1 MEKPQMKEPVLL
13 TPGPLTTSS
22 ATKRAM
28 VRDWGSRDSDFIE
41 INRRVRDML
50 LEVAH
55 LKETHVCVPLQG
67 SGTFAVEAML
77 GTLVPRDGHVLV
89 PLNGAYCKRIA
100 RICGILGRRT
110 TTLDFEE
117 NEPVEPAAI
126 DAALSRDPSITHVAL
141 VHCETSTGMLNPLT
155 EIAAIASRRRKSLLV
170 DAMSSFAALPI
181 EGSFDALVA
190 ASGKCLEG
198 PPGMGFALVRRA
210 ALEKCAG
217 NSPSLV
223 LDLHDQWT
231 NMEKTAQWRFT
242 PPTVVVAALHAA
254 LEQFVA
260 EGGQPARG
268 ARYRRNCEV
277 LIEGMTR
284 LGFKLFLEPKNQ
296 APVIV
301 TFHAPADPNYRFQQ
315 FYDRVREKGFVL
327 YPGKLTQVDTLRVG
341 CIGAIDEQVMRAAI
355 NAIAGTL
362 KEQRIETL
370 APPFAT
376 PREARGARGGP
387 SPT

>member
-1 MEKPQMKEPVLL
+1 MKEPVLL

-22 ATKRAM
+22 ATKLAM
-28 VRDWGSRDSDFIE
+28 VRDWGSRDTGFIE
-41 INRRVRDML
+41 INRRVREL
-50 LEVAH
+50 L
-55 LKETHVCVPLQG
+55 LKIISAQETHVCVPLQG
-67 SGTFAVEAML
+67 SGTFSVEAML
-77 GTLVPRDGHVLV
+77 GTMVPKSGHVLV
-89 PLNGAYCKRIA
+89 PQNGAYCKRIA
-100 RICGILGRRT
+100 KICSILGRRVT
-110 TTLDFEE
+110 TIEYEE
-117 NEPVEPAAI
+117 RQPVKAADI
-126 DAALSRDPSITHVAL
+126 DAALARDASITHVAL
-141 VHCETSTGMLNPLT
+141 VHCETSTGVLNPVG
-155 EIAAIASRRRKSLLV
+155 EVAAVVAKHGKSLLV
-170 DAMSSFAALPI
+170 DAMSSFAAVEVKGP
-181 EGSFDALVA
+181 FDALVA

-198 PPGMGFALVRRA
+198 PPGMGFALIRKT

-223 LDLHDQWT
+223 LDLHDQWV

-277 LIEGMTR
+277 LIEGMTK
-284 LGFKLFLEPKNQ
+284 LGFKLFLDPRHQ

-301 TFHAPADPNYRFQQ
+301 TFHAPTDPNYDFQK

-341 CIGAIDEQVMRAAI
+341 CIGAIDEHVIRAAVH
-355 NAIAGTL
+355 AIADTVA
-362 KEQRIETL
+362 EQNIRLHES
-370 APPFAT
+370 
-376 PREARGARGGP
+376 GP
-387 SPT
+387 VRSRQHAS

>member
-1 MEKPQMKEPVLL
+1 VKEPILL

-22 ATKRAM
+22 ATKLAM
-28 VRDWGSRDSDFIE
+28 VRDWGSRDTDFIE

-50 LEVAH
+50 LEVVH
-55 LKETHVCVPLQG
+55 LNETHVCVPLQG

-89 PLNGAYCKRIA
+89 PLNGAYCKRIV
-100 RICGILGRRT
+100 RICSIIGRRT
-110 TTLDFEE
+110 TTLEFPEDQ
-117 NEPVEPAAI
+117 PVKPADV
-126 DAALSRDPSITHVAL
+126 DAALARDPSITHVAL
-141 VHCETSTGMLNPLT
+141 VHCETSTGVLNPLK
-155 EIAAIASRRRKSLLV
+155 EISEIVNRQKRRLLV

-210 ALEKCAG
+210 VLEKCAG
-217 NSPSLV
+217 NAHSLV
-223 LDLHDQWT
+223 LDLHDQWM
-231 NMEKTAQWRFT
+231 NMEKSAQWRFT

-284 LGFKLFLEPKNQ
+284 LGFKLFLEPRHQ

-301 TFHAPADPNYRFQQ
+301 TFHAPADPNYDFQK
-315 FYDRVREKGFVL
+315 FYDRVRGKGFVL

-341 CIGAIDEQVMRAAI
+341 CIGAIDEHVMRAAVK
-355 NAIAGTL
+355 AIADTL
-362 KEQRIETL
+362 KEQRIENV